1 MNNTTQMHRPSPV
14 NRYLDIAKQTKV
26 PLAIYFADG
35 DVIPSC
41 IIVEVDSL
49 NLLVKTVDLDGEK
62 AVSQE
67 FVITRACI
75 KKIGST
81 LEHNHNRA

>member
-14 NRYLDIAKQTKV
+14 NRYLDIAKQTKT

-35 DVIPSC
+35 DVIPAC
-41 IIVEVDSL
+41 VLIEADSL
-49 NLLVKTVDLDGEK
+49 NLLVRTVDLDGVKVAGE
-62 AVSQE
+62 E
-67 FVITRACI
+67 FVITRASI

-81 LEHNHNRA
+81 LEHNHNR

>member
-1 MNNTTQMHRPSPV
+1 MNTTTQMHRPSPV
-14 NRYLDIAKQTKV
+14 NRYLDIAKATKT

-41 IIVEVDSL
+41 VLLEVDSL
-49 NLLVKTVDLDGEK
+49 NLLIKTVDLDGVK
-62 AVSQE
+62 LPGDE
-67 FVITRACI
+67 FVITRATI

-81 LEHNHNRA
+81 LEHNHNR

>member
-14 NRYLDIAKQTKV
+14 NRYLEIAKQTKT

-41 IIVEVDSL
+41 VLMEVDSL
-49 NLLVKTVDLDGEK
+49 NLLVKTVDLDGDK
-62 AVSQE
+62 AAGVESI
-67 FVITRACI
+67 ITRSTI
-75 KKIGST
+75 KRITST
-81 LEHNHNRA
+81 LEHNHNR